1 MSDLIRNVDL
11 NDIDKIIKINELSVP
26 AVNSISRNKFEWFI
40 KNSIYFKLIESS
52 SYEIKGFLL
61 ALNQEINYESLNYK
75 WFKQR
80 NKKFVY
86 VDRIA
91 ILDKFKRIGLGRML
105 YQDLE
110 TSVKSDYDII
120 TCEYNLKPMNYESEK
135 FHKSTGFMQVGELIT
150 DSGNK
155 EVALMLKEI

>member
-40 KNSIYFKLIESS
+40 KNSIYFKLIESPG
-52 SYEIKGFLL
+52 YEIKGFLL
-61 ALNQEINYESLNYK
+61 VLNQAIDYESLNYN

-86 VDRIA
+86 IDRIS
-91 ILDKFKRIGLGRML
+91 ILDKFKRNGLGRML

-110 TSVKSDYDII
+110 IRVKSDYDII
-120 TCEYNLKPMNYESEK
+120 ACEYNLKPMNHESEK
-135 FHKSTGFMQVGELIT
+135 FHKSTGFKQVGELIT
-150 DSGNK
+150 HNGNK
-155 EVALMLKEI
+155 EVALMLKQI